1 MEKIDR
7 ATRRLELVHRLHRA
21 NARLRDFDTIR
32 AQERGHLVDAK
43 ARAYREL
50 AQFDTDSAMSA
61 GFREL
66 ERRGELS
73 DDMVRP

>member
-1 MEKIDR
+1 MDKIDR

-21 NARLRDFDTIR
+21 TARLRDFDRLR

-50 AQFDTDSAMSA
+50 AQFDTDTAMSA
-61 GFREL
+61 GIAEL
-66 ERRGELS
+66 ERSGELGAL
-73 DDMVRP
+73 VRP